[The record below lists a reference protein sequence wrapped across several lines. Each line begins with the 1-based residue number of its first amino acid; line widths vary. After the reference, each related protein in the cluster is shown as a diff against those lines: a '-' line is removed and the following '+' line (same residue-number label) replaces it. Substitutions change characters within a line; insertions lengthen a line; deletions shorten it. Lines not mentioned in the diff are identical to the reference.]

1 MRKKLIFIITF
12 FIFVTVVGIVVHAVP
27 QTLPVNNDLEVTFL
41 DVGQGDAILIEAP
54 NDVDVL
60 IDGGRTKKILDL
72 LSAELPF
79 GDDTIDIVIA
89 THPDADHVGGLP
101 FVLDTYT
108 VEKVFEPGVSSST
121 QTYQAFQSRIRDK
134 KIERILARRGM
145 RIVLDTE
152 KNIVIDILYPDRDTT
167 GWETNEASIVARLS
181 YGTTSF
187 MLTGDSPVEK
197 ESYLVRHDGVALQS
211 SVLKLGHHGSKT
223 SSSESFLKTVAPL
236 YAIISAGKSNS
247 YGHPHSSV
255 LNRLN
260 QLHIPYLETGKTG
273 SIRFVTNGVT
283 LIQE

>member
-1 MRKKLIFIITF
+1 MRKKLIFIITS
-12 FIFVTVVGIVVHAVP
+12 FIFVTVVGIVVYAVP
-27 QTLPVNNDLEVTFL
+27 QTLPASNALEVTFL

-79 GDDTIDIVIA
+79 GDDTIDVVIA
-89 THPDADHVGGLP
+89 THPDADHIGGLP

-108 VEKVFEPGVSSST
+108 VDKVFEPGVSSST

-152 KNIVIDILYPDRDTT
+152 KNIVLDILYPDRDTT

-187 MLTGDSPVEK
+187 LLTGDSPVEK
-197 ESYLVRHDGVALQS
+197 EWYLVKHDGIALQS

-236 YAIISAGKSNS
+236 HAIISAGKNNS
-247 YGHPHSSV
+247 YGHPHPSV
-255 LNRLN
+255 LSRLN
-260 QLHIPYLETGKTG
+260 QLHIPYFETSKMG
-273 SIRFVTNGVT
+273 SIRFVTDGVT
-283 LIQE
+283 LTQE

>member
-1 MRKKLIFIITF
+1 MRKKLIFIITS
-12 FIFVTVVGIVVHAVP
+12 FIFLTVVGIVVYAVP
-27 QTLPVNNDLEVTFL
+27 QTLPASNELEVTFL

-79 GDDTIDIVIA
+79 GDDVIDIVIA

-108 VEKVFEPGVSSST
+108 VGKVLEPGVSSST

-134 KIERILARRGM
+134 KIERILAWRGM
-145 RIVLDTE
+145 RLVLDTE
-152 KNIVIDILYPDRDTT
+152 KNIVLDILYPDRDTT

-187 MLTGDSPVEK
+187 LLTGDSPLEK
-197 ESYLVRHDGVALQS
+197 ELYLVKYDGIALQS

-223 SSSESFLKTVAPL
+223 SSSMNFLQTVRPM
-236 YAIISAGKSNS
+236 YAIVSAGKNNS
-247 YGHPHSSV
+247 YGHPHPSV
-255 LNRLN
+255 LSRLN
-260 QLHIPYLETGKTG
+260 QLHIPYLETGKIG
-273 SIRFVTNGVT
+273 SIRFVTDGVT
-283 LIQE
+283 LTQE

>member
-1 MRKKLIFIITF
+1 MRKKLIFIITS
-12 FIFVTVVGIVVHAVP
+12 FIFVTVVGIVVYAVP
-27 QTLPVNNDLEVTFL
+27 QTLTVNNELEVTFL

-54 NDVDVL
+54 NNVDVL

-79 GDDTIDIVIA
+79 GDDTIDVVIA
-89 THPDADHVGGLP
+89 THPDADHIGGLP
-101 FVLDTYT
+101 FVLDAYT
-108 VEKVFEPGVSSST
+108 VDKVFEPGVSSST

-134 KIERILARRGM
+134 KIERGLARRGM
-145 RIVLDTE
+145 RIVLDAE

-187 MLTGDSPVEK
+187 LLTGDSPVEK
-197 ESYLVRHDGVALQS
+197 EFYLVKHDGIALQS

-236 YAIISAGKSNS
+236 HAIISAGKNNS
-247 YGHPHSSV
+247 YGHPHPSV
-255 LNRLN
+255 LSRLN
-260 QLHIPYLETGKTG
+260 QLHIPYFETSKMG
-273 SIRFVTNGVT
+273 SIRFVTDGVT
-283 LIQE
+283 LTQE

>member
-1 MRKKLIFIITF
+1 MRKKLIFIITS
-12 FIFVTVVGIVVHAVP
+12 FIFVTVVGIVVYAVP
-27 QTLPVNNDLEVTFL
+27 QTLPVSNALEVTFL

-79 GDDTIDIVIA
+79 GDDTIDVVIA

-108 VEKVFEPGVSSST
+108 VDKVFEPGVSSST

-145 RIVLDTE
+145 RIVLDAE
-152 KNIVIDILYPDRDTT
+152 KNIVLDILYPDRDTT
-167 GWETNEASIVARLS
+167 GWETNEASIIARLS

-187 MLTGDSPVEK
+187 LLTGDSPVEK
-197 ESYLVRHDGVALQS
+197 ELYLVKHDGIALQS

-236 YAIISAGKSNS
+236 YAIISAGKNNS
-247 YGHPHSSV
+247 YGHPHPSV
-255 LNRLN
+255 LSRLN
-260 QLHIPYLETGKTG
+260 QLHIPYLETSKMG
-273 SIRFVTNGVT
+273 SIRFVTDGVT
-283 LIQE
+283 LTQE

>member
-1 MRKKLIFIITF
+1 MRKKLIFIITS
-12 FIFVTVVGIVVHAVP
+12 FIFVTVVGVVVYAVP
-27 QTLPVNNDLEVTFL
+27 QTLPASNALEVTFL

-79 GDDTIDIVIA
+79 GDDTIDVVIA

-108 VEKVFEPGVSSST
+108 VDKVFEPGVSSST

-145 RIVLDTE
+145 RIVLDAE
-152 KNIVIDILYPDRDTT
+152 KNIVLDILYPDRDTT

-187 MLTGDSPVEK
+187 LLTGDSPIEK
-197 ESYLVRHDGVALQS
+197 ELYLVKHDGIALQS

-236 YAIISAGKSNS
+236 YTIISAGKNNS
-247 YGHPHSSV
+247 YGHPHPSV
-255 LNRLN
+255 LSRLT
-260 QLHIPYLETGKTG
+260 QLHIPYLETSKMG
-273 SIRFVTNGVT
+273 SIRFVTDGVT

>member
-1 MRKKLIFIITF
+1 MRKKLIFIITS
-12 FIFVTVVGIVVHAVP
+12 FIFVTVVGIVVYAVP
-27 QTLPVNNDLEVTFL
+27 QTLPASNKLEVTFL

-79 GDDTIDIVIA
+79 GDDTIDVVIA

-108 VEKVFEPGVSSST
+108 VDKVFEPGVSSST
-121 QTYQAFQSRIRDK
+121 QTYQAFQSRVRDK

-145 RIVLDTE
+145 RIVLDAE
-152 KNIVIDILYPDRDTT
+152 KNIVIDVLYPDRDTT

-181 YGTTSF
+181 YGTSSF
-187 MLTGDSPVEK
+187 LLTGDSPVEK
-197 ESYLVRHDGVALQS
+197 ELYLVKHDGIALQS

-236 YAIISAGKSNS
+236 YAIISAGKNNS
-247 YGHPHSSV
+247 YGHPHPSV
-255 LNRLN
+255 LSRLN
-260 QLHIPYLETGKTG
+260 QLHIPYLETSKMG
-273 SIRFVTNGVT
+273 SIRFVTDGVT
-283 LIQE
+283 LTQE